1 MVLGWSVANTTISH
15 PDLHAMCLATSGN
28 GKCALVSRRSIS
40 IIRTDNLAKID
51 SVINRETKWDT
62 THAEFSPP
70 EPKQLAITNA
80 QTINIYN
87 IDESNW
93 LMHTLSGH
101 TRTIT
106 DLNWSYKEPTIL
118 ASSSFDNY
126 IYIWDLRETRK
137 PIYLMHS
144 ISGASQIKWSK
155 INENILATSHEGDVR
170 IWDKRKSNMPLHYVS
185 TYLAKITGIDWSPFY
200 ENKFL
205 TCSQD
210 GSIKLWDLTNCSKGK
225 SEYHMTTGLPIWK
238 VRYTPFGNGL
248 LTSLVPQM
256 RRTGENN
263 SLWMWKINS
272 LDQPVHSFAG
282 HLDVVLDFGWNMID
296 SDDYELI
303 TWARDNTFRMWKVNP
318 KEFDISSDF
327 DTQSAKFSNLDLSK
341 SSDLSSPM
349 SEKCESNKSEFDN
362 FEDKSDKVFSLKQEF
377 SLFNSNIPNLMIEE
391 LNVNKRTCIASLKS
405 SIICR
410 LRIFFPIN
418 YPNTIPVFS
427 FLNDTPIQNSH
438 TVKSLDDKTK
448 KEILTDLQSTA
459 TFLVQHN
466 RNCLEKCLRQFVH
479 LIEEST
485 SLNLNNVNT
494 IKPQPTVLDIL
505 TSHEY
510 VSYLDASVPFP
521 RTSGARF
528 CSSEILVCFGRPPH
542 LEQMNVPTE
551 YTPRSLSA
559 LSSYL
564 DNHVRAYNSNHMS
577 VKDNIPSISSFYID
591 SSKKHRSFRK
601 IHQYQEKK
609 TVNLCGPVM
618 VFSVTKLLPI
628 SRQLAEQYL
637 IPSPR
642 GNIISFCEMNAKIA
656 ATSGRRDLQQTWNLV
671 RLSAEIYLKNRFISS
686 EELNSH
692 WSRHPFGGKMIQSMI
707 EHYVLKCN
715 DIQTVAMISSV
726 ISSCKLSW
734 QEHVPSFVPRKHQPR
749 INYNLSTQDEMSNQL
764 DTEWAIINARGDVTG
779 KNRIRTSSCSSN
791 QEMNI
796 NQNKSDKSS
805 TDSNEESNLNE
816 RIETTFDSK
825 LVLEYDYYKKIYL
838 DILYRWKLI
847 KKRAQLLKTIESKM
861 LYDDQSHIV
870 SFVNECFTQ
879 SCKDRQKLCSNY
891 ICSHCNRIS
900 LICTICRLPVKGAT
914 NHCMKCGH
922 GGHTNHMNDWFQKH
936 EECPSGCGCVCLGKL
951 NIKQWT

>member
-51 SVINRETKWDT
+51 SVIARETKWDT

-70 EPKQLAITNA
+70 DPKQLAITNA

-87 IDESNW
+87 IDDQSNW
-93 LMHTLSGH
+93 LMHTLNGH

-106 DLNWSYKEPTIL
+106 DLNWSCKEPNIL
-118 ASSSFDNY
+118 ASASFDNY

-137 PIYLMHS
+137 PIYLMYS
-144 ISGASQIKWSK
+144 ISGATQIKWSK
-155 INENILATSHEGDVR
+155 MNENILATSHEGDVR

-210 GSIKLWDLTNCSKGK
+210 GSIKLWDLINCSKGK

-238 VRYTPFGNGL
+238 ARYTPFGNGL
-248 LTSLVPQM
+248 MTALVPQM

-263 SLWMWKINS
+263 SLWMWKIDS
-272 LDQPVHSFAG
+272 LDQPIHSFAG
-282 HLDVVLDFGWNMID
+282 HLDVVLDFGWNIID

-303 TWARDNTFRMWKVNP
+303 TWARDNTFRLWKVNP
-318 KEFDISSDF
+318 NEFVRQIQDSSSTDDQHDHHTDDISSDF
-327 DTQSAKFSNLDLSK
+327 DSQSAKLSNLDLSK
-341 SSDLSSPM
+341 SSDLSSPI
-349 SEKCESNKSEFDN
+349 SEKCESNQNEFDN
-362 FEDKSDKVFSLKQEF
+362 LEDKSDKVFSLKQEF
-377 SLFNSNIPNLMIEE
+377 SLFNSNIANLMIEE
-391 LNVNKRTCIASLKS
+391 LNVNKRFCIASIKS

-410 LRIFFPIN
+410 LKIFFPIN
-418 YPNTIPVFS
+418 YPNTIPVFT
-427 FLNDTPIQNSH
+427 FLNDQPVPSFNSN
-438 TVKSLDDKTK
+438 TTKLLDDKTK

-459 TFLVQHN
+459 TFLVKHN

-485 SLNLNNVNT
+485 SLNLIQTNSNT
-494 IKPQPTVLDIL
+494 NTNIKQTISDYLPT
-505 TSHEY
+505 HQY

-564 DNHVRAYNSNHMS
+564 VKHVGAYNSNHMNA
-577 VKDNIPSISSFYID
+577 KDNIPSISSFYID

-601 IHQYQEKK
+601 VHQYQEKK
-609 TVNLCGPVM
+609 SPNLCGPVM
-618 VFSVTKLLPI
+618 VFSVAKLLPI
-628 SRQLAEQYL
+628 SRHLAEQY
-637 IPSPR
+637 IVPTPKS
-642 GNIISFCEMNAKIA
+642 NIINLCELNAKIA
-656 ATSGRRDLQQTWNLV
+656 NTSGRRDLLQTWHLV
-671 RLSAEIYLKNRFISS
+671 RISAEIYLKNRFLSS

-692 WSRHPFGGKMIQSMI
+692 WSRHPFGGKMIQSII

-715 DIQTVAMISSV
+715 DIQTAAMISSV
-726 ISSCKLSW
+726 ISSCKLS
-734 QEHVPSFVPRKHQPR
+734 
-749 INYNLSTQDEMSNQL
+749 
-764 DTEWAIINARGDVTG
+764 
-779 KNRIRTSSCSSN
+779 C
-791 QEMNI
+791 
-796 NQNKSDKSS
+796 
-805 TDSNEESNLNE
+805 
-816 RIETTFDSK
+816 
-825 LVLEYDYYKKIYL
+825 

-847 KKRAQLLKTIESKM
+847 KKRTQLLKTIESKM
-861 LYDDQSHIV
+861 LHEDQSHIV
-870 SFVNECFTQ
+870 SFGIECFTQ
-879 SCKDRQKLCSNY
+879 SCKDRQKLCNNY

-922 GGHTNHMNDWFQKH
+922 GGHAKHMNDWFQEH
-936 EECPSGCGCVCLGKL
+936 DQCPSGCGCVCLR
-951 NIKQWT
+951 N